1 MGYKVQIVKLLHI
14 HRRSA
19 SELLAS
25 DILFLSLVGEVLE
38 RGTIGNDTDRRS
50 FITVRCDSED
60 SDDELET
67 EDQFYSPSSSK
78 ASETTSV
85 LSGNLNEFESKSNI

>member
-1 MGYKVQIVKLLHI
+1 MCD
-14 HRRSA
+14 RRNA

-38 RGTIGNDTDRRS
+38 KETIGNDTDRGS

-60 SDDELET
+60 SDDELEI

-85 LSGNLNEFESKSNI
+85 LSGILTESESKNSIQSIKIIIMYSL